1 MQFNNH
7 FLMYANFRVELH
19 PQSCDFPIN
28 EIKEATN
35 CMQSRSAPSSNTEAV
50 TKRLRHLIMT
60 GEISPG
66 DRLTEVGLARLLDVS
81 RTPVRLAL
89 ARLEQEDLVQGE
101 PHRGFRVRR
110 FTIEEMREIIEVRAT
125 LEGMSA
131 RLAAER
137 GGFQQ
142 YEDEMMRCIA
152 IVDELIARGDGGES
166 ARNVFIEVNVRFHA
180 TIASMAGNSV
190 LSRRLEESP
199 FRASPLFHA
208 FTDEEAV
215 EGFATSQFDHKR
227 IVEAIRNG
235 EGTRAEFA
243 MREHALV
250 PLGKAELIFRNL
262 HRLSQKTFPGL
273 GESDTE
279 SSDDES

>member
-1 MQFNNH
+1 
-7 FLMYANFRVELH
+7 
-19 PQSCDFPIN
+19 
-28 EIKEATN
+28 
-35 CMQSRSAPSSNTEAV
+35 MQSKSATSSSIEAV

-60 GEISPG
+60 GGISPG

-89 ARLEQEDLVQGE
+89 ARLEQEDLVHGE

-137 GGFQQ
+137 GRFHE
-142 YEDEMMRCIA
+142 YENEMMECIA
-152 IVDELIARGDGGES
+152 IVDALIAKGDGGEAS
-166 ARNVFIEVNVRFHA
+166 RSIFVKANIRFHA
-180 TIASMAGNSV
+180 AIASMAGNAV
-190 LSRRLEESP
+190 LTRRLEQSP
-199 FRASPLFHA
+199 FRASPLFNA
-208 FTDEEAV
+208 FNDEEAV

-250 PLGKAELIFRNL
+250 PLGKADLIFQNL
-262 HRLSQKTFPGL
+262 HRLSQQTFPTPV
-273 GESDTE
+273 ESHTE